1 MVSPVVVLIGP
12 PGAGKSS
19 VGAAVAARLGVP
31 FADCDAQIEER
42 EGRSISD
49 IFIDSGE
56 PYFREMERAVT
67 GQALGEHAGVL
78 ALGGGA
84 PMDPQVQEAL
94 AGHRVIFLDVGIA
107 DAAKRVGFDT
117 SRPLLAVNP
126 RSTWVA
132 LMNARRP
139 TYERL
144 AGHRVETAGRTV
156 PEIAAEIVTLLDA
169 T

>member
-56 PYFREMERAVT
+56 PYFREVERAVT

-107 DAAKRVGFDT
+107 DRRQTGRLRHLPT
-117 SRPLLAVNP
+117 PPGRQPAVHLGG
-126 RSTWVA
+126 A
-132 LMNARRP
+132 DERP
-139 TYERL
+139 TPHL
-144 AGHRVETAGRTV
+144 
-156 PEIAAEIVTLLDA
+156 
-169 T
+169 